1 MENPQAQMQGQGQ
14 PQAQGQ
20 DQQMQQVMQVVQQMV
35 QQGMQPVEIAA
46 QLLQQVPPEA
56 IMQVFV
62 QMGIPQEEA
71 QASIQEAMQQGQ
83 QAQQP
88 QGPGEEQMEGAA
100 SNQVEEVAESEE
112 TQMMYGGGLPR
123 RLVKRAEGGGNPE
136 QEMQAVMGQV
146 QQMMQGGAD
155 ARQVMEQIQA
165 AAQQGQISPEVAQ
178 AVMEQLSGQMQA
190 VDPQAP
196 QEGQNPQNMDPNMA
210 SPDSQMMMF
219 GGNFKKLMSK
229 ALGGD
234 LTPPSVD
241 SKTYAQDRAATITNA
256 IKNNTFKSTLNS
268 DFPSLMGN
276 QMMYGGDLP
285 KADIGADIKN
295 AKTKDEA
302 ELAAYR
308 YRQTL
313 SPEEQAK
320 FSIEETL
327 KTWKAPEPTYEAG
340 KSYEF
345 DPTTKQF
352 KVKEAPAPTY
362 EAGKNYQYDPA
373 TKGFKAVDTPAAPG
387 QFAQGVGYPN
397 PFGGGLAGNLYY
409 GASPMARFMANSYGY
424 GMPQVRGKNL
434 PGGMDATAF
443 MMQTAGKNLAP
454 GFAGQANG
462 QDYRV
467 TGVEDIKGGLFGRK
481 KVGVRYNIDWGSPE
495 AMAAQQQG
503 SPAGPGFSG
512 FNADA
517 NGDNIPDY
525 LGASTTDM
533 NKGTSA
539 PAGPQNQPADLP
551 APKNSAGQN
560 YLDSTYGDI
569 RTDLSADGQQALDQ
583 LIASGADQ
591 NQIDE
596 GVTALLNSRN
606 AALLEDEK
614 AAARNAI
621 INGVNPQTIPSFTE
635 QSTEQ
640 FDPAT
645 QEQMSKLGETMNK
658 GPELSADIMKR
669 RGGYEIRPDNA
680 PYSSLQERIK
690 AESEE
695 DYKKLTYS
703 PRVGGVND
711 GNPDNVQAI
720 KSQSLIGANFNNP
733 SLNAPTLNNPTGEGY
748 RYNQEEIT
756 KRQEAADFQNSQ
768 AAKGLVWNA
777 ATNSWVPQAALD
789 ASTQINAAKNTPT
802 PPKVE
807 YDTEAIAGP
816 NFATQQDL
824 MNIVNNPAPPYRAY
838 GGSVDPQALNNA
850 VQLINKAFGGMM
862 PMARNGMEM
871 QSSIDVK
878 NKNKFNPD
886 WDAVSDMYM
895 NTGSRLVNFMDGVN
909 AINPERDTA
918 RMSALNTQP
927 MEFSQMKQGLYDQAG
942 NFIPNDI
949 GNQVLNPTDVY
960 YNQEKQIFAYG
971 GRVYEIGGDVE
982 LDDNEVMA
990 LQQAGFKIAK
1000 M

>member
-100 SNQVEEVAESEE
+100 SNPIEGAAESEE

-123 RLVKRAEGGGNPE
+123 RLVKRNEGGGNPE

-146 QQMMQGGAD
+146 QQMMQSGSD

-178 AVMEQLSGQMQA
+178 AVLEQLSGQMQA
-190 VDPQAP
+190 TDPQDPNAGSNP
-196 QEGQNPQNMDPNMA
+196 QEVNPNMA

-219 GGNFKKLMSK
+219 GGNLKKLMSK
-229 ALGGD
+229 AMGGN
-234 LTPPSVD
+234 LTPPSID
-241 SKTYAQDRAATITNA
+241 SKTYAQDRASMITNA
-256 IKNNTFKSTLNS
+256 IKNNTFKSTLDS

-285 KADIGADIKN
+285 KAEGGFDVTKY
-295 AKTKDEA
+295 KTKDEA

-308 YRQTL
+308 HRQTL

-320 FSIEETL
+320 FNIDETV
-327 KTWKAPEPTYEAG
+327 KGWKEPEPTYEAG

-345 DPTTKQF
+345 DPTTKKF

-373 TKGFKAVDTPAAPG
+373 TKGFKAVDTPATG
-387 QFAQGVGYPN
+387 GVQTVQGVGYPN
-397 PFGGGLAGNLYY
+397 PFGMGLANNLYH

-424 GMPQVRGKNL
+424 RMPQVRGTNL

-443 MMQTAGKNLAP
+443 MMQTAGQNLAP
-454 GFAGQANG
+454 GMAGKANG

-481 KVGVRYNIDWGSPE
+481 KVGVRYNIDWGNPASV
-495 AMAAQQQG
+495 AAAQQG
-503 SPAGPGFSG
+503 TPAGPGFSG

-517 NGDNIPDY
+517 NGDGIPDY
-525 LGASTTDM
+525 LAGPTV
-533 NKGTSA
+533 
-539 PAGPQNQPADLP
+539 AGPQNQSAGSPTSN
-551 APKNSAGQN
+551 NSAGQN
-560 YLDSTYGDI
+560 YLNSTYGDI
-569 RTDLSADGQQALDQ
+569 RTDLSPDGQKALDE

-596 GVTALLNSRN
+596 GVTAILDSRN
-606 AALLEDEK
+606 AALLENEK
-614 AAARNAI
+614 AAAREAI
-621 INGVNPQTIPSFTE
+621 RNGENPQNIPSFTE
-635 QSTEQ
+635 PSTEQ
-640 FDPAT
+640 FDPYTDAEM
-645 QEQMSKLGETMNK
+645 QAVNQNSM
-658 GPELSADIMKR
+658 R
-669 RGGYEIRPDNA
+669 RNPMMMG
-680 PYSSLQERIK
+680 
-690 AESEE
+690 
-695 DYKKLTYS
+695 TY
-703 PRVGGVND
+703 
-711 GNPDNVQAI
+711 
-720 KSQSLIGANFNNP
+720 
-733 SLNAPTLNNPTGEGY
+733 NNPTANVNSQTQPEEELFPSLAAGSNNMV
-748 RYNQEEIT
+748 NQDAI
-756 KRQEAADFQNSQ
+756 DFQKGQ
-768 AAKGLVWNA
+768 QAKGLEWNPSQQKWLPNKQIQDA
-777 ATNSWVPQAALD
+777 ISTLNPVGTSNVD
-789 ASTQINAAKNTPT
+789 ASALINPSFTGTVDYSQSNPVSSPADVAPVPSNRQIRQDKRAVKREFRQAGRDIKNMLNDAAAEETQMPAAM
-802 PPKVE
+802 
-807 YDTEAIAGP
+807 
-816 NFATQQDL
+816 QQAL
-824 MNIVNNPAPPYRAY
+824 MQQELNQQAY
-838 GGSVDPQALNNA
+838 GGPVSPYELSNA
-850 VQLINKAFGGMM
+850 IQLINKAFGGMI
-862 PMARNGMEM
+862 PMAKNGMEM
-871 QSSIDVK
+871 QSSIDITSK
-878 NKNKFNPD
+878 KKFNPD

-895 NTGSRLVNFMDGVN
+895 GAGNRLVNIMEGAN
-909 AINPERDTA
+909 AINPERNMA

-949 GNQVLNPTDVY
+949 GNQVLNPTDIY
-960 YNQEKQIFAYG
+960 ASQERQIFAYG

-982 LDDNEVMA
+982 LDDNELAA
-990 LQQAGFKIAK
+990 LQQAGFKVQK
-1000 M
+1000 Y

>member
-14 PQAQGQ
+14 PQEQGQ

-100 SNQVEEVAESEE
+100 SNPVEEAAESEE
-112 TQMMYGGGLPR
+112 TQMAYGGGLPR
-123 RLVKRAEGGGNPE
+123 RLVKRAEGGGNPQ
-136 QEMQAVMGQV
+136 QEMQVVMGQV

-196 QEGQNPQNMDPNMA
+196 QEGENPQTVDPNMA
-210 SPDSQMMMF
+210 SPDSQMMAF
-219 GGNFKKLMSK
+219 GGNLKKLMSK
-229 ALGGD
+229 AFGGD
-234 LTPPSVD
+234 LTPPSID
-241 SKTYAQDRAATITNA
+241 SKTYAQDRASTITNA

-285 KADIGADIKN
+285 KAEGGFDISKY
-295 AKTKDEA
+295 KTKDEA

-308 YRQTL
+308 YRQGL
-313 SPEEQAK
+313 KPEEQAK
-320 FSIEETL
+320 FNIEETV
-327 KTWKAPEPTYEAG
+327 KGWKEPEPTYEAG

-345 DPTTKQF
+345 DPATKKF

-362 EAGKNYQYDPA
+362 EAGKNYQYDPT
-373 TKGFKAVDTPAAPG
+373 TKGFKLVETPAAG
-387 QFAQGVGYPN
+387 VQQNVSGVGYPN
-397 PFGGGLAGNLYY
+397 PLGGGLYNNLYY
-409 GASPMARFMANSYGY
+409 GASPMARFMANSYSY
-424 GMPQVRGKNL
+424 GMPKIKGSNL
-434 PGGMDATAF
+434 PGGMDASAF
-443 MMQTAGKNLAP
+443 MMQTAGQNLAP
-454 GFAGQANG
+454 GMAGKANG
-462 QDYRV
+462 QDYRI

-481 KVGVRYNIDWGSPE
+481 KVGVRYNIDWGSPA
-495 AMAAQQQG
+495 AMAGQQQG
-503 SPAGPGFSG
+503 TPAAPGLSG

-539 PAGPQNQPADLP
+539 SVGPQNQPALP
-551 APKNSAGQN
+551 ASNAQ
-560 YLDSTYGDI
+560 
-569 RTDLSADGQQALDQ
+569 Q
-583 LIASGADQ
+583 LITLPPSGNNIPMGGNNINPSATLAPGMENPITTSNGSNMMWDSGNTPTLQ
-591 NQIDE
+591 NPNNGPAPE
-596 GVTALLNSRN
+596 EPMALLP
-606 AALLEDEK
+606 
-614 AAARNAI
+614 
-621 INGVNPQTIPSFTE
+621 INKPGLINNNQ
-635 QSTEQ
+635 
-640 FDPAT
+640 PAG
-645 QEQMSKLGETMNK
+645 LAG
-658 GPELSADIMKR
+658 I
-669 RGGYEIRPDNA
+669 
-680 PYSSLQERIK
+680 
-690 AESEE
+690 SEFNQRKE
-695 DYKKLTYS
+695 VTDF
-703 PRVGGVND
+703 
-711 GNPDNVQAI
+711 Q
-720 KSQSLIGANFNNP
+720 KSQ
-733 SLNAPTLNNPTGEGY
+733 
-748 RYNQEEIT
+748 
-756 KRQEAADFQNSQ
+756 AD
-768 AAKGLVWNA
+768 KGLVWNA
-777 ATNSWVPQAALD
+777 PTNSWVSQEAL
-789 ASTQINAAKNTPT
+789 ALSSQINDAKNTPT

-816 NFATQQDL
+816 SFATQQDL
-824 MNIVNNPAPPYRAY
+824 MNIVNNPTPPYRAY
-838 GGSVDPQALNNA
+838 GGSVDPLALNNA

-862 PMARNGMEM
+862 PMAGNGMDM
-871 QSSIDVK
+871 QSSIDVTT
-878 NKNKFNPD
+878 KNKFNPD

-895 NTGSRLVNFMDGVN
+895 NTGNRLVNFMDGVN
-909 AINPERDTA
+909 AINPQRDIA

-927 MEFSQMKQGLYDQAG
+927 VEFSQMKQGLYDQAG

-960 YNQEKQIFAYG
+960 YNQERQVFAYG

>member
-100 SNQVEEVAESEE
+100 SNPVEEAAESEE

-136 QEMQAVMGQV
+136 QEMQSVMGQV

-190 VDPQAP
+190 TDPQDPNAGTNP
-196 QEGQNPQNMDPNMA
+196 QEVDPNMA
-210 SPDSQMMMF
+210 SPDSQMMAF
-219 GGNFKKLMSK
+219 GGNLKKLMSK

-285 KADIGADIKN
+285 KAEGGFDIGKY
-295 AKTKDEA
+295 KTKDEA

-308 YRQTL
+308 YRQGL

-320 FSIEETL
+320 FNIDETV
-327 KTWKAPEPTYEAG
+327 KGWKEPEPTYEAG

-345 DPTTKQF
+345 DPTTKKF

-373 TKGFKAVDTPAAPG
+373 TKGFKAVDTPAVTG
-387 QFAQGVGYPN
+387 QGAQGVGYPN
-397 PFGGGLAGNLYY
+397 PLGGGLYNNLYH
-409 GASPMARFMANSYGY
+409 GSSPMARFMANSQIY
-424 GMPQVRGKNL
+424 GMPKIKGSNL
-434 PGGMDATAF
+434 PGGMDASAF
-443 MMQTAGKNLAP
+443 MMQAAGQNLAP
-454 GFAGQANG
+454 GMAGKANG

-481 KVGVRYNIDWGSPE
+481 KVGVRYNIDWGSPA
-495 AMAAQQQG
+495 AMAGQQQG
-503 SPAGPGFSG
+503 SPAGPGLSG
-512 FNADA
+512 FNADS

-533 NKGTSA
+533 NRGASA
-539 PAGPQNQPADLP
+539 PAGPQNQPALP
-551 APKNSAGQN
+551 APAGQ
-560 YLDSTYGDI
+560 
-569 RTDLSADGQQALDQ
+569 Q
-583 LIASGADQ
+583 LITLPSSGTNIPMGQD
-591 NQIDE
+591 NI
-596 GVTALLNSRN
+596 NPN
-606 AALLEDEK
+606 AALAPGME
-614 AAARNAI
+614 NPI
-621 INGVNPQTIPSFTE
+621 TTSNGSNMMWNSGNMP
-635 QSTEQ
+635 
-640 FDPAT
+640 
-645 QEQMSKLGETMNK
+645 
-658 GPELSADIMKR
+658 
-669 RGGYEIRPDNA
+669 
-680 PYSSLQERIK
+680 SLQ
-690 AESEE
+690 
-695 DYKKLTYS
+695 
-703 PRVGGVND
+703 
-711 GNPDNVQAI
+711 NPNNGPAPEQPLEPMPINKPGLVSRNQPAGLSGI
-720 KSQSLIGANFNNP
+720 PEFNQ
-733 SLNAPTLNNPTGEGY
+733 
-748 RYNQEEIT
+748 RQEIT
-756 KRQEAADFQNSQ
+756 SFQNSQ
-768 AAKGLVWNA
+768 ADKGLVWNA
-777 ATNSWVPQAALD
+777 ATNNWVPQAALD
-789 ASTQINAAKNTPT
+789 ASAQINAAKNTPAG
-802 PPKVE
+802 PKFQT
-807 YDTEAIAGP
+807 YDAIAGP
-816 NFATQQDL
+816 NFASEEDL

-838 GGSVDPQALNNA
+838 GGAVDAQALNNA

-871 QSSIDVK
+871 QSSIDIT

-895 NTGSRLVNFMDGVN
+895 NTGNRLVNFMDGVN
-909 AINPERDTA
+909 AINPQRDIA

-927 MEFSQMKQGLYDQAG
+927 VEFSQMKQGLYDQAG

-960 YNQEKQIFAYG
+960 YNQERQVFAYG
-971 GRVYEIGGDVE
+971 GNVYEIGGDVE
-982 LDDNEVMA
+982 LDDNEVIA